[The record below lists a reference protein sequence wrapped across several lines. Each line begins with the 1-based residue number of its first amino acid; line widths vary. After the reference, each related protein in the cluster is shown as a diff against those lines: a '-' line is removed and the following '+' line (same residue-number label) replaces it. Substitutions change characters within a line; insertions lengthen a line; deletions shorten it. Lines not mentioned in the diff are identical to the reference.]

1 MVTAEDKSL
10 NPILTVILP
19 SLNVYLYIDKC
30 INSLISQSVFSEL
43 EVLLIDAG
51 STDGTLERLYAYE
64 NEYSN
69 MHVIISEKKSY
80 GYQVNLG
87 ISMAKGS
94 YIAIL
99 ETDDFVMDN
108 MYETLYK
115 IAKDNNLDY
124 VKSDFYRFSTMLN
137 GYELLKPDNTFLH
150 NEKIYDQVIDPTF
163 IDDVYKSD
171 YLIWRGI
178 YKTSFLKENGIRL
191 RETPGAA
198 FQDIGFVEKVIS
210 CADRA
215 MYIKDM
221 LYCYRTDRP
230 TASMNSG
237 KAIIFSKDEF
247 ENLFDEW
254 KDRLPHVKGVYL
266 YMFQSFVGNIIFLL
280 KGKRIFDEDVYPSY
294 KWLKDKIDEA
304 VSKGVITK
312 DDVFPWVREGYER
325 ICNNAE
331 GLADE
336 LAQLERPRME
346 LVEACKELGNKKTII
361 FGAGNYGRECLI
373 YLDSNG
379 IKVDCFIDNK
389 AETIC
394 EFAGKPVVK
403 PEDVSDIADTTF
415 VVANKNHYEM
425 MKKQLN
431 QMDVQDEDILIW
443 R

>member
-1 MVTAEDKSL
+1 MDKYRV
-10 NPILTVILP
+10 TVILP
-19 SLNVYLYIDKC
+19 SLNVYPYIDQC
-30 INSLISQSVFSEL
+30 LTSLVSQTIFPKL

-64 NEYSN
+64 KEYPN
-69 MHVIISEKKSY
+69 IRVILSDKKSY
-80 GYQVNLG
+80 GYQVNMG
-87 ISMAKGS
+87 ISEAKGD

-99 ETDDFVMDN
+99 ETDDYIHKN
-108 MYETLYK
+108 MYEVLYEK
-115 IAKDNNLDY
+115 AQEFDLDY
-124 VKSDFYRFSTMLN
+124 VKADYSSFVSLSN
-137 GYELLKPDNTFLH
+137 GKEISKDIVTFAENISL
-150 NEKIYDQVIDPTF
+150 YDQAIDPTF

-198 FQDIGFVEKVIS
+198 FQDIGFVEKAIS

-215 MYIKDM
+215 MYIKDT

-294 KWLKDKIDEA
+294 KWLKDKIDEV

-312 DDVFPWVREGYER
+312 DDVFPWVWEGYER
-325 ICNNAE
+325 ICNDAE

-379 IKVDCFIDNK
+379 IKVDSFIDNN
-389 AETIC
+389 AGTIN
-394 EFAGKPVVK
+394 EFAGLPVVK
-403 PEDVSDIADTTF
+403 PEDISDIADTTF

-425 MKKQLN
+425 MIKQLN
-431 QMDVQDEDILIW
+431 VMGVKDEDILIW

>member
-1 MVTAEDKSL
+1 MQSL
-10 NPILTVILP
+10 ISCVLP
-19 SLNVYLYIDKC
+19 SLNVCSYIDQC
-30 INSLISQSVFSEL
+30 LTSLVSQTFFPKL

-64 NEYSN
+64 KEYPN
-69 MHVIISEKKSY
+69 IRVILSDKKSY
-80 GYQVNLG
+80 GYQVNMG
-87 ISMAKGS
+87 ISEAKGD

-99 ETDDFVMDN
+99 ETDDYIRGN
-108 MYETLYK
+108 MYEVLYEK
-115 IAKDNNLDY
+115 AQEFDLDY
-124 VKSDFYRFSTMLN
+124 VKADYSSFVSLSN
-137 GYELLKPDNTFLH
+137 GKEISKDIVTFADNMSL
-150 NEKIYDQVIDPTF
+150 YDQVIDPTF

-198 FQDIGFVEKVIS
+198 FQDIGFVEKAIS

-215 MYIKDM
+215 MYIKDA

-254 KDRLPHVKGVYL
+254 KDRLPHIKGVYL

-280 KGKRIFDEDVYPSY
+280 KGKRIFDEDVYLSY
-294 KWLKDKIDEA
+294 KWLKDKIDEV

-312 DDVFPWVREGYER
+312 DDVFPWVWEGYER
-325 ICNNAE
+325 ICNDAE

-336 LAQLERPRME
+336 LAQSERPRTE
-346 LVEACKELGNKKTII
+346 LVEACKKLGNKKTII
-361 FGAGNYGRECLI
+361 FGAGNYGRECLV

-379 IKVDCFIDNK
+379 IKVDSFIDNK

-394 EFAGKPVVK
+394 EFAGIPVVK
-403 PEDVSDIADTTF
+403 PEDISDIADTTF

-425 MKKQLN
+425 MIKQLN
-431 QMDVQDEDILIW
+431 QMGVQDGGILIW
-443 R
+443 K